1 VSLYRREN
9 SKIWW
14 ISIKTGGRRIS
25 QSTGTENKKLSE
37 KIHAK
42 VITEIREDRYLE
54 TAKEKKI
61 TFIEMVGKYIF

>member
-25 QSTGTENKKLSE
+25 QSTGTEKKTFRD
-37 KIHAK
+37 IYAK